1 MLQSYHREIEIW
13 RKKIRC
19 YSGMS
24 RLREY
29 RIHPGYIWPMGSS
42 SRNLA
47 AVILK
52 RLEFCRTTIQQ
63 NISVGKSKLRPLP
76 GLREDEH
83 DRHDEE
89 DRVDAAAAAAAAATA
104 AVVVVVLSSAAIVAV
119 ADARVGVVAGLLS
132 FIHPVRHHRQYQ

>member
-1 MLQSYHREIEIW
+1 
-13 RKKIRC
+13 
-19 YSGMS
+19 
-24 RLREY
+24 
-29 RIHPGYIWPMGSS
+29 MGSS

-89 DRVDAAAAAAAAATA
+89 HRVDAAAAAAAATA

-119 ADARVGVVAGLLS
+119 ADARVGVVGVLS
-132 FIHPVRHHRQYQ
+132 FIHPVRHHRQYQEEGEFCTLFICNDRTICSSLTSHASNM